1 MPQGHIL
8 LSKLFPVSLFGLF
21 GLAAAYAGELDIGL
35 SNEVAQV
42 SYGQRYNE
50 QARLQASYLHS
61 DTDQHKSTVLGV
73 GVLTGQDN
81 GDLQPRL
88 GAKVFLVDG
97 EGPSNSGYGLALTAG
112 ADFSLMPKWILSA
125 DAAYA
130 PKIIM
135 GGDFDGYY
143 EFSARCGYQL
153 IKNGAVYLGYQK
165 HQASSPS
172 YGVYEGVVLGVKFAL

>member
-1 MPQGHIL
+1 MSNKAFSVGLIV
-8 LSKLFPVSLFGLF
+8 LSGLVFGQSV
-21 GLAAAYAGELDIGL
+21 AYAGDLEIGL

-42 SYGQRYNE
+42 SYSQSYNQ
-50 QARLQASYLHS
+50 QAKLQASYLHA
-61 DTDQHKSTVLGV
+61 DTNHNKSTVLGV
-73 GVLTGQDN
+73 GVLTSQDN
-81 GDLQPRL
+81 GDLEPRL

-112 ADFSLMPKWILSA
+112 TDFSLMPKWILSA

-143 EFSARCGYQL
+143 ELSARCGYQL
-153 IKNGAVYLGYQK
+153 IKNGSVYVGYQK
-165 HQASSPS
+165 HQTSSPS
-172 YGVYEGVVLGVKFAL
+172 YGVYEGVVVGVKFAL